1 MELDADKAGD
11 PRLGDD
17 AFGCCGRR
25 RSLGDVRVG
34 EIIRLAAWVDRRP
47 ADPRH
52 PALVQSH
59 RPARKKPEALHA
71 AVLVA
76 LLEGEL
82 EPQAD
87 AERRPAAGDPRAER
101 LVEPALAQDAH
112 RARCGPHAGK
122 TARSAA
128 ATAAGVSATATAAAR
143 RAHAAR

>member
-1 MELDADKAGD
+1 VSALLRCELDAVKAGD

-17 AFGCCGRR
+17 AFGYCGCRM
-25 RSLGDVRVG
+25 SLGDLRVR
-34 EIIRLAAWVDRRP
+34 EIIRHAAWVDRRP

-101 LVEPALAQDAH
+101 LVEPALAQVAH
-112 RARCGPHAGK
+112 RAPW
-122 TARSAA
+122 
-128 ATAAGVSATATAAAR
+128 
-143 RAHAAR
+143 RAHPG